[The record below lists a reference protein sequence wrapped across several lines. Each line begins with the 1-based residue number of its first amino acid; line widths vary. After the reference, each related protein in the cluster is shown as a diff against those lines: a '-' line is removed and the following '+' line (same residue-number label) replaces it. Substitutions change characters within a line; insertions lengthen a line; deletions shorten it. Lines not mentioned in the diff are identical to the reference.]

1 MKSVRYYIAVVA
13 ILLTSALFLMAQSD
27 QKELVIAQMNS
38 CVNTLT
44 NIINNQSMAVL
55 EHESDQLLNNLT
67 VKHMV
72 GLDDIAQFEAI

>member
-13 ILLTSALFLMAQSD
+13 ILLTSALSLMAQSD